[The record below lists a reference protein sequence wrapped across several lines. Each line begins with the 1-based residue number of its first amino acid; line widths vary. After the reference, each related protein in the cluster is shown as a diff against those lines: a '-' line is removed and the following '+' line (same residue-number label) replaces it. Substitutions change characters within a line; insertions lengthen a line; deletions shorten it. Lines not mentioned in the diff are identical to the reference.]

1 MRRGLKMKKLIY
13 RLTSLFGALLFLGA
27 CGSDTATDETPD
39 SDQVEKIQVVTSI
52 FPMYEITKEIAGDHA
67 EVSIMVGENED
78 AHHYEPSAQAVAAV
92 NEADIFIY
100 SSDVMEFWVEQLL
113 DVVENEDLEI
123 VKLSDGLDLELAKE
137 ASNHDHEED
146 DHGHN
151 HDHGGIDPHF
161 WLDPVAVSNQLPLIT
176 EAFIRVDGEDEE
188 AYRTNEETFQEV
200 LVELDAAYQEAFED
214 VENRDFVVQHEAFG
228 HLANRYDLHQVA
240 VGGLTTEVE
249 PNPTQLVE
257 VIEFVDA
264 QQVPVIYYQSGE
276 NSAIAET
283 VAKETDTE
291 IAVLYDLEN
300 RPASLN
306 ENGNMYI
313 EVMNQNLEQLKL
325 SVN

>member
-1 MRRGLKMKKLIY
+1 MI
-13 RLTSLFGALLFLGA
+13 LFGILVLLSA
-27 CGSDTATDETPD
+27 CGSDNRKEEIASSE
-39 SDQVEKIQVVTSI
+39 QAEKIQVVTSI
-52 FPMYEITKEIAGDHA
+52 FPVYEITKEIAGDHA

-92 NEADIFIY
+92 NEADVFIY
-100 SSDVMEFWVEQLL
+100 SSNAMEFWVEQLL
-113 DVVENEDLEI
+113 DVVENDDLEI
-123 VKLSDGLDLELAKE
+123 VNLSEGLELELAEE
-137 ASNHDHEED
+137 AS
-146 DHGHN
+146 N

-176 EAFIRVDGEDEE
+176 EAFIRSNSEDEII
-188 AYRTNEETFQEV
+188 YRTNEETFQET
-200 LVELDAAYQEAFED
+200 LAELDETYQKAFTD

-228 HLANRYDLHQVA
+228 HLAHRYDLHQVA

-249 PNPTQLVE
+249 PSPTQLVE

-283 VAKETDTE
+283 VAKETNTE

-306 ENGNMYI
+306 GSGNMYI
-313 EVMNQNLEQLKL
+313 EVMIQNLEQLKL